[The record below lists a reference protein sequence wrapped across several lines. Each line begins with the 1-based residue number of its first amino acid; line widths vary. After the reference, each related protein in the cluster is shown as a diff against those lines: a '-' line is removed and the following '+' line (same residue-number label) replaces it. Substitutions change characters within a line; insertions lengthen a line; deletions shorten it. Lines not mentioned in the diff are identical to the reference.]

1 MVVFVLFIAGVRV
14 DIESY
19 KESNHAAFGNG
30 SGIVLVARTS
40 TGCVL
45 GQYNI
50 PPFKVHLSFWIST
63 IKASLE

>member
-1 MVVFVLFIAGVRV
+1 MVVFVFFIAGIRV

-50 PPFKVHLSFWIST
+50 PHI
-63 IKASLE
+63 

>member
-1 MVVFVLFIAGVRV
+1 MVVFVLFIAGIRV

-50 PPFKVHLSFWIST
+50 PPI
-63 IKASLE
+63 

>member
-45 GQYNI
+45 GQYST
-50 PPFKVHLSFWIST
+50 PPPHLKFT
-63 IKASLE
+63 YLFGVLL